1 MEIVLVSTDELMP
14 LSPSLL
20 PSSLFP
26 GTQLIR
32 FRPRS
37 LALGLM
43 LLLVGGC
50 ESRLNPPPP
59 RNVNLYQKWTL
70 QPGDQLGGYRIQSGL
85 GDVAVDL
92 KGGKVFMPFEG
103 EVQPAAGQEDLCVI
117 ISSPDVPAYLFRL
130 CGLRQPRLGSLA
142 QGSSLGSGGVVA
154 FATLRRQADGTWAM
168 VEPSEKLIGQFLTA
182 P

>member
-1 MEIVLVSTDELMP
+1 MP
-14 LSPSLL
+14 SPPSLL
-20 PSSLFP
+20 LSSLP
-26 GTQLIR
+26 SGAELIGTQPLA
-32 FRPRS
+32 
-37 LALGLM
+37 LALGWV
-43 LLLVGGC
+43 LLLSGGC
-50 ESRLNPPPP
+50 ESTLNPPPA

-70 QPGDQLGGYRIQSGL
+70 QPGDQLGSYRIQSGL

-92 KGGKVFMPFEG
+92 KGGKVFMPFDG

-130 CGLRQPRLGSLA
+130 CGLKQPRLGSLA

-168 VEPSEKLIGQFLTA
+168 VEPSEKLITQFLTA

>member
-1 MEIVLVSTDELMP
+1 MP
-14 LSPSLL
+14 SPPSLL
-20 PSSLFP
+20 LSSLP
-26 GTQLIR
+26 SGAELIGTQ
-32 FRPRS
+32 P
-37 LALGLM
+37 LALSLGGVLR
-43 LLLVGGC
+43 LSGGC
-50 ESRLNPPPP
+50 VSTLNPPPA

-70 QPGDQLGGYRIQSGL
+70 QPGDQLGSYRIQSGL

-92 KGGKVFMPFEG
+92 KGGKVFMPFDG

-130 CGLRQPRLGSLA
+130 CGLKQPRLGSLA

-154 FATLRRQADGTWAM
+154 FATLRRQAAGTWAM
-168 VEPSEKLIGQFLTA
+168 VDPTEELITQFLTA

>member
-1 MEIVLVSTDELMP
+1 MENVPVSTNELMP
-14 LSPSLL
+14 LLPSLL
-20 PSSLFP
+20 FPSLPLSAE
-26 GTQLIR
+26 LIR
-32 FRPRS
+32 PWP
-37 LALGLM
+37 LALGLVF
-43 LLLVGGC
+43 LLAAGC
-50 ESRLNPPPP
+50 ESTFNPPPP

-92 KGGKVFMPFEG
+92 KGGKVFMPFDG

-117 ISSPDVPAYLFRL
+117 VSSPDVPAYLFRL
-130 CGLRQPRLGSLA
+130 CGIEQPRLGSLG
-142 QGSSLGSGGVVA
+142 QGSSLGGGGVVA

-168 VEPSEKLIGQFLTA
+168 VEPSEKLIAQFLTA